1 MLAVVIDVLLWRP
14 AMLQDIVIV
23 SVIDDEH
30 STGLQHAGKVLEAC
44 FMIPDVDNEVPKVI
58 VCERYLRSPWSSRRW
73 GNEFPMQR
81 TTSNPPTGFLT
92 SAGSV
97 SQFASSI
104 SQSKNAG
111 SLRLSHLVL
120 YAVFNIL
127 SEASEDVRVY
137 PSSINM
143 TESTPVPQAASRIFW
158 AFFWLSRF
166 NKKFL

>member
-1 MLAVVIDVLLWRP
+1 
-14 AMLQDIVIV
+14 
-23 SVIDDEH
+23 
-30 STGLQHAGKVLEAC
+30 
-44 FMIPDVDNEVPKVI
+44 
-58 VCERYLRSPWSSRRW
+58 
-73 GNEFPMQR
+73 MQR

-97 SQFASSI
+97 SQLASSI

-127 SEASEDVRVY
+127 SEASEDVRLY

-143 TESTPVPQAASRIFW
+143 TESTPVPHAASRIFS
-158 AFFWLSRF
+158 AFFCLSRF
-166 NKKFL
+166 NKKFLQLSVLPSCSPIYSSQFQERMFHYSLKPGHRDSNFLCEAFQVKDTTEYSLLKPLCLRHLLLIKHLNYVKNFVVW